1 VGKIIALIA
10 EEGDDITNLEAPKEE
25 PKPVKQ
31 GSAPSTKSETA
42 SPPRPPSSPSSS
54 FQGYKSIKHSR
65 PLFPSVSRLLLENQ
79 VADPERITGT
89 GIRGMLTKG
98 DVLAYLGKASSPTGT
113 YKEPEKK
120 ASEVPKKVEEK
131 VSITVL

>member
-1 VGKIIALIA
+1 MGKVIALIA
-10 EEGDDITNLEAPKEE
+10 EEGDDIANLEAPKEE
-25 PKPVKQ
+25 SKPAEQ
-31 GSAPSTKSETA
+31 ASAPSTKSETA
-42 SPPRPPSSPSSS
+42 PPSRPPSSPFPS

-65 PLFPSVSRLLLENQ
+65 PLFPSVSRLLRENH

-89 GIRGMLTKG
+89 GVRGMLTKG

-131 VSITVL
+131 VSIKVL